1 MEALEMRKEQIR
13 ERSFVLLDC
22 DTIQITKK
30 HCCIRKIY
38 MLGKDGMTECEL
50 EFIPCAEFNSLD
62 KKYQRAFI
70 YCCKNIH
77 KLDYQPKDA
86 ILQCKDAENVI
97 KEFASRLNAE
107 LILYKGGSIEKR
119 LCEKIDIDKKVDS
132 HSPKVEVN
140 LHYNYLLNTGC
151 LFELPVQVKSKTHLQ

>member
-1 MEALEMRKEQIR
+1 MEALEMRKKQIR
-13 ERSFVLLDC
+13 ERNFVLLDC
-22 DTIQITKK
+22 EAIRISKE

-107 LILYKGGSIEKR
+107 LILYKGGVLKKGYVKKLTLTLSILKMSVLKR
-119 LCEKIDIDKKVDS
+119 LIAIRRK
-132 HSPKVEVN
+132 
-140 LHYNYLLNTGC
+140 
-151 LFELPVQVKSKTHLQ
+151 